1 MLKKHQVYRI
11 LCLIKRKNV
20 IKEKIKLLK
29 SVKTKNEAAF
39 VQITNIDQ
47 AFATEQSRCK
57 LYKKINKLT

>member
-1 MLKKHQVYRI
+1 MYKVKN
-11 LCLIKRKNV
+11 LIKKKNV

-39 VQITNIDQ
+39 LPINNIDQ

-57 LYKKINKLT
+57 LYKKINKLTEL